1 MSGIFQYRRLD
12 SFQGQAMEVPKDM
25 TGGTP
30 TVAADSD
37 EEVTEP
43 TNLQD
48 MEFRRCKL
56 ETGRAGLVKTTG
68 QSRWGCL
75 ASRGRAD
82 ADGRE
87 NSKAER

>member
-1 MSGIFQYRRLD
+1 
-12 SFQGQAMEVPKDM
+12 MELPKDM

-37 EEVTEP
+37 EAVDEP
-43 TNLQD
+43 MDLQD
-48 MEFRRCKL
+48 MDFRRCKL
-56 ETGRAGLVKTTG
+56 ETGRAGLAKTIG
-68 QSRWGCL
+68 QSRWGCR

>member
-12 SFQGQAMEVPKDM
+12 SFQDQAMEVPEDM

-30 TVAADSD
+30 TVAAGSD
-37 EEVTEP
+37 GELTEP
-43 TNLQD
+43 TSLQD

-56 ETGRAGLVKTTG
+56 ESGRAGLVKRTG
-68 QSRWGCL
+68 QSRWGCR

>member
-1 MSGIFQYRRLD
+1 
-12 SFQGQAMEVPKDM
+12 MELPKDM
-25 TGGTP
+25 TGSSP

-37 EEVTEP
+37 EAEDEP
-43 TNLQD
+43 MDLQD
-48 MEFRRCKL
+48 MDFRRCKL
-56 ETGRAGLVKTTG
+56 ETGRAGLVKRTG
-68 QSRWGCL
+68 QSRWGCR

>member
-12 SFQGQAMEVPKDM
+12 SFQDQAMEVPKDM
-25 TGGTP
+25 T
-30 TVAADSD
+30 VAADSD
-37 EEVTEP
+37 EELTEP

-56 ETGRAGLVKTTG
+56 ETGRAGLVKRTG
-68 QSRWGCL
+68 QCRWGCR